1 MQAPV
6 RQSSQSVEEIRT
18 IVEQARQRRLAQN
31 GRGPEPGQ
39 QQQHQQQQF
48 NEDLIEEDN

>member
-1 MQAPV
+1 M
-6 RQSSQSVEEIRT
+6 EEIRT

-39 QQQHQQQQF
+39 PQDKQQQF
-48 NEDLIEEDN
+48 NEDLIEEDT